1 MSGDPAAR
9 LVIVGLSH
17 RNVPAD
23 VRESLFVE
31 DVDRARLLADLRAAG
46 FEQGLVLA
54 TCERV
59 EVATLS
65 ETPHKV
71 ELAAGELL
79 ASWSGMAGEEVGR
92 LLSIHRGHAALRH
105 LFAVAAALDSQVLGE
120 PQVLGQLKDSHR
132 VAQEAGLVSGA
143 LEAMLQT
150 AYTVAKRVRS
160 ETELASQPVSIAAA
174 AINVARQIH
183 GDLRRC
189 NALLLGLG
197 EMGELMAAQ
206 LNDSALARMVLSH
219 PTQRRAEA
227 AARRL
232 GCDVRPWDELDA
244 GLADADIVVA
254 GLGRG
259 DYVLDRARV
268 RRALKRRRQRPM
280 FIMDAAVPAD
290 VEPKVHE
297 LESAFVYDLG
307 DLERVAQQG
316 RVQREHAALDAW
328 AIVDAELDA
337 FAKRE
342 AGREAVPSLTAMRQH
357 FETVRAEVL
366 STGKLDADAATR
378 LLVNRLLHGPT
389 QALRDAA
396 GDAEARAELER
407 SLQRLYGIDPR
418 HGGGGAPGGRGGQG
432 GGDSGG
438 GDSGSGDR

>member
-1 MSGDPAAR
+1 MSGDPAAH

-17 RNVPAD
+17 RNVPAG
-23 VRESLFVE
+23 VRETLFVE

-46 FEQGLVLA
+46 FEQGVVLA

-65 ETPHKV
+65 ETPNKV
-71 ELAAGELL
+71 ELTAARLL
-79 ASWSGMAGEEVGR
+79 ADWSGMDGEEVGR

-105 LFAVAAALDSQVLGE
+105 LFAVAAALDSQMLGE

-132 VAQEAGLVSGA
+132 VAQEAGLVAGR
-143 LEAMLQT
+143 LEAMLQS

-174 AINVARQIH
+174 AIKVARQIH

-189 NALLLGLG
+189 NALMLGLG

-206 LNDSALARMVLSH
+206 LRDSAVARLVLAH
-219 PTQRRAEA
+219 PTQRRAET

-232 GCDVRPWDELDA
+232 ACDVRPWEDLDA
-244 GLADADIVVA
+244 ALVDADIVVA

-259 DYVLDRARV
+259 DYVLGRQTV
-268 RRALKRRRQRPM
+268 RRALKRRRQRPI

-290 VEPKVHE
+290 VEPKVHD
-297 LESAFVYDLG
+297 LDSAFVYDLG
-307 DLERVAQQG
+307 DLERVAQEG

-337 FAKRE
+337 FAKRA
-342 AGREAVPSLTAMRQH
+342 AGREAVPSVTGLRQH

-366 STGKLDADAATR
+366 ATGKLDAEAATR

-389 QALRDAA
+389 QALREAA
-396 GDAEARAELER
+396 GDVETRAELER
-407 SLQRLYGIDPR
+407 SLARLYGIDPR
-418 HGGGGAPGGRGGQG
+418 EGGQSE
-432 GGDSGG
+432 D
-438 GDSGSGDR
+438 DADDAQR